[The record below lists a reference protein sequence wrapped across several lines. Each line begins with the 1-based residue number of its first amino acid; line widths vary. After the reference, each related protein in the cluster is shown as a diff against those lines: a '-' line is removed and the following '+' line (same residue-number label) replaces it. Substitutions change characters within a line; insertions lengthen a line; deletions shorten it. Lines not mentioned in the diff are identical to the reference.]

1 MIVICYFAVH
11 LDKSGDSFMIVVG
24 ASWLASWMASAYGLL
39 LSTAFTD
46 PEVALSLV
54 PLLIIPLM
62 LVGGFF
68 APLVNVPDFY
78 RIFEYIS
85 MFKYLYQSIVYSQFY
100 KYSDGF
106 DVTLGNNNYHYQGDI
121 LAKGGRLYFEVILLL
136 LSNPSGLAWCWWE
149 LSDLSSECCP

>member
-1 MIVICYFAVH
+1 MIVI
-11 LDKSGDSFMIVVG
+11 G

-39 LSTAFTD
+39 LSTAFSD

-68 APLVNVPDFY
+68 APLTSVPDFY

-85 MFKYLYQSIVYSQFY
+85 VVFKYLYQTIIYSQFY
-100 KYSDGF
+100 KYPNGF
-106 DVTLGNNNYHYQGDI
+106 TVTLGSTEHHYRGNILSKGD
-121 LAKGGRLYFEVILLL
+121 RLYFEVILPRRRN
-136 LSNPSGLAWCWWE
+136 LSGSV
-149 LSDLSSECCP
+149 